1 MYSKV
6 KKVIHLEK
14 GLTGGSKLGIDS
26 SSEVSHLSLDAVE
39 LPGLAEL
46 ELHTST
52 VSWTT
57 FLGKTN
63 VVLVVFLLLDLCT
76 LMVKLA
82 RKWELRV
89 KSAFVEFKSWEISF
103 KSESLSAP
111 PALSWP
117 VCSTFLIT
125 DFLSFSSTVN
135 AKSRAGLLFFF
146 NTDE

>member
-52 VSWTT
+52 VS
-57 FLGKTN
+57 
-63 VVLVVFLLLDLCT
+63 
-76 LMVKLA
+76 
-82 RKWELRV
+82 
-89 KSAFVEFKSWEISF
+89 
-103 KSESLSAP
+103 
-111 PALSWP
+111 
-117 VCSTFLIT
+117 
-125 DFLSFSSTVN
+125 
-135 AKSRAGLLFFF
+135 
-146 NTDE
+146 

>member
-1 MYSKV
+1 MDFSIFGGKIQIFDPNSVKLNFMEKKSSLTVSISTLIIEWYVFSKV
-6 KKVIHLEK
+6 KKVIYLEK

-39 LPGLAEL
+39 LLGLAEL
-46 ELHTST
+46 ELLLHSVSLEHV

-82 RKWELRV
+82 RK
-89 KSAFVEFKSWEISF
+89 
-103 KSESLSAP
+103 
-111 PALSWP
+111 
-117 VCSTFLIT
+117 
-125 DFLSFSSTVN
+125 
-135 AKSRAGLLFFF
+135 
-146 NTDE
+146 

>member
-52 VSWTT
+52 LSWTT

-82 RKWELRV
+82 RK
-89 KSAFVEFKSWEISF
+89 
-103 KSESLSAP
+103 
-111 PALSWP
+111 
-117 VCSTFLIT
+117 
-125 DFLSFSSTVN
+125 
-135 AKSRAGLLFFF
+135 
-146 NTDE
+146 

>member
-52 VSWTT
+52 
-57 FLGKTN
+57 
-63 VVLVVFLLLDLCT
+63 
-76 LMVKLA
+76 
-82 RKWELRV
+82 
-89 KSAFVEFKSWEISF
+89 
-103 KSESLSAP
+103 LS
-111 PALSWP
+111 
-117 VCSTFLIT
+117 
-125 DFLSFSSTVN
+125 
-135 AKSRAGLLFFF
+135 
-146 NTDE
+146 